1 MKEVLCPDFVNCFNG
16 ISTKH
21 AERGGG
27 AHFQPPHV
35 DNVTSMFKL

>member
-27 AHFQPPHV
+27 RISSPL
-35 DNVTSMFKL
+35 TLTM

>member
-21 AERGGG
+21 AEGGG